1 MMRALAALFTRE
13 IKLAVRVGGG
23 ALMGVLFFLTVVTV
37 FPFAVGPDLNLLSR
51 IGPAILWIGALLA
64 TLLGLDRLFQA
75 ERDDGTL
82 DLLLIGG
89 HPIELLVFV
98 KAMAHWVATGLP
110 LVLAAPVLGIFVNLS
125 PTAIGAVVA
134 TLLVG
139 TPALTLIGAIG
150 AALTVSL
157 RRGGVLLAILVL
169 PLTIPVLI
177 FGVSAATAA
186 VTEPTPFLTPFLF
199 LSALSL
205 LSAVFGP
212 VAAAAAL
219 RFAGD

>member
-1 MMRALAALFTRE
+1 MIAAFSALFVRE
-13 IKLAVRVGGG
+13 IRLAVRVGGG

-37 FPFAVGPDLNLLSR
+37 FPFAVGPDLNLLGR

-75 ERDDGTL
+75 ERDDGSL
-82 DLLLIGG
+82 DLLLMGE
-89 HPIELLVFV
+89 HPLELVVFV

-110 LVLAAPVLGIFVNLS
+110 LVLAAPVLGIFVNLE
-125 PTAIGAVVA
+125 PIAIGAVA
-134 TLLVG
+134 LTLLVG
-139 TPALTLIGAIG
+139 TPALTLVGAIG

-199 LSALSL
+199 LCGLSL
-205 LSAVFGP
+205 LSTVFGP

-219 RFAGD
+219 RHAGE

>member
-1 MMRALAALFTRE
+1 MMSAMSALFVRE
-13 IKLAVRVGGG
+13 IRLAVRVGGG

-37 FPFAVGPDLNLLSR
+37 IPFGIGPDLKLLAR

-64 TLLGLDRLFQA
+64 TLLGLDRLFQT
-75 ERDDGTL
+75 EREDGTL
-82 DLLLIGG
+82 DLILLGE
-89 HPIELLVFV
+89 HPLELVVFV

-110 LVLAAPVLGIFVNLS
+110 LVLAAPILAIFVNLE
-125 PTAIGAVVA
+125 PLAIGAVVV
-134 TLLVG
+134 TLAVG
-139 TPALTLIGAIG
+139 TPALTLVGAIG

-177 FGVSAATAA
+177 FGVSAANAA
-186 VTEPTPFLTPFLF
+186 ITQPTPFLTPFLF
-199 LSALSL
+199 MCALSL
-205 LSAVFGP
+205 MSAVLGP

-219 RFAGD
+219 RLAAE

>member
-1 MMRALAALFTRE
+1 MMSAMSALFVRE
-13 IKLAVRVGGG
+13 IRLAVRVGGG

-37 FPFAVGPDLNLLSR
+37 IPFGIGPDLNLLGR

-75 ERDDGTL
+75 EREDGTL
-82 DLLLIGG
+82 DLILLGE
-89 HPIELLVFV
+89 HPLEIVVFV

-110 LVLAAPVLGIFVNLS
+110 LVLAAPVLAIFVNLE
-125 PTAIGAVVA
+125 PIAIGAVVV
-134 TLLVG
+134 TLAVG
-139 TPALTLIGAIG
+139 TPALTLVGAIG

-177 FGVSAATAA
+177 FGVSAANAA
-186 VTEPTPFLTPFLF
+186 VTQPAPFMTPFLF
-199 LSALSL
+199 LCALSL
-205 LSAVFGP
+205 MSSVIGP
-212 VAAAAAL
+212 IAAAAAL
-219 RFAGD
+219 RLSAE